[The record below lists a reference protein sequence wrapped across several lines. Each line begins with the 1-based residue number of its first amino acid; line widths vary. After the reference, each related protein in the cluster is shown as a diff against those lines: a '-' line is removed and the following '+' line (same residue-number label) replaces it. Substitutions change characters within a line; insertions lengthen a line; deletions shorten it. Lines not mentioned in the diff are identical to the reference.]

1 MRVGVR
7 LVAIAMVVAAPGCAQ
22 ASAPPAPQ
30 TPAVATSPAKP
41 ADAAPK
47 VVCKRVPVVGSN
59 VGTER
64 VCTVRGDSQKSSDGQ
79 ARPPEDAQGRNGSSS
94 GN

>member
-7 LVAIAMVVAAPGCAQ
+7 LVAIGMVLAVPGCAQ
-22 ASAPPAPQ
+22 ASAPPTPQ
-30 TPAVATSPAKP
+30 TPAAAASPAKP
-41 ADAAPK
+41 AEAASK

-64 VCTVRGDSQKSSDGQ
+64 VCTLRGDSQKSSDGQ
-79 ARPPEDAQGRNGSSS
+79 AKPPEDAQGRNGSSS
-94 GN
+94 GK